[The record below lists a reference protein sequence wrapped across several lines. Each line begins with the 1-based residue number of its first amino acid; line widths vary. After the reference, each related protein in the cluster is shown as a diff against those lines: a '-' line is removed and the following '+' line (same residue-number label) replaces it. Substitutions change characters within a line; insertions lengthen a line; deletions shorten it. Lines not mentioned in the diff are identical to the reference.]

1 MHDDK
6 AWSSEYAVLE
16 ETGKKCKWEFF
27 FFWQYQVM
35 SFIMGHD
42 HKLYNQVGQS
52 YWSAQRQ
59 DFFSE
64 LHYPKKML

>member
-1 MHDDK
+1 MQDDK
-6 AWSSEYAVLE
+6 GRSSEHVVLE
-16 ETGKKCKWEFF
+16 EIGRNTSENF

-42 HKLYNQVGQS
+42 HTLYNQVGQS

-59 DFFSE
+59 GFLSE